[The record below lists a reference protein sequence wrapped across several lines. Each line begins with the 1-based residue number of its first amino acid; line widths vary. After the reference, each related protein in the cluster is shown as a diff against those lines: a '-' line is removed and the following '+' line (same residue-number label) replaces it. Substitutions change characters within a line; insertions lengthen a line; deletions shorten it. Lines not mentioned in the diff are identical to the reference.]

1 MPRITSSCAGYRAES
16 CTPAVHPT
24 AHRLS
29 DFMAPK
35 TGSNPNQ
42 YLQKIGNTYYAR
54 VKVPRTLQAIVK
66 QTHLRRSLKTGS
78 RVEANL
84 RKHAVVSE
92 IKAELAALRRAPP
105 TEDTPYT
112 FAEAR
117 AIRNQLEQLR
127 AAGDDDQVEAI
138 EMAVS
143 DHAERIERLHGAER
157 ASRWFRTATATGE
170 NLREQ
175 QDRWLS
181 ASDYKEST
189 KAGHRKA
196 LRDLLTFMRNED
208 AQPRDVNLQVAIAY
222 IDDDLTQ
229 RNLAHATIRDRL
241 VSLGGF
247 WEWMGTRGAVPRGTN
262 PWANHRISKKQNV
275 GTRPPKRGYTDD
287 EVLRLLEGNAAVRKW
302 PTYTYLPD
310 LAVLGLFTGARI
322 DELCSLTATNIEGV
336 SSGYLLRI
344 ADAKTKAGIRYVAV
358 RHNAALA
365 VIKRRT
371 KGLSGSAPLFPELS
385 PGGLDEKMSSS
396 AVKAYGRYR
405 RSCGVPDG
413 TDFHSFRRTVVTT
426 LERANVS
433 QVSIARF
440 VGHKVGTLA
449 ADSYSDGGDRKLAL
463 EVAGKVRYAS
473 AVEKAALEAVSR

>member
-1 MPRITSSCAGYRAES
+1 
-16 CTPAVHPT
+16 
-24 AHRLS
+24 
-29 DFMAPK
+29 MATK
-35 TGSNPNQ
+35 TGNPNQ

-54 VKVPRTLQAIVK
+54 VKVPRTLQATVK

-78 RVEANL
+78 RIEANL
-84 RKHAVVSE
+84 RKHTVVSE

-105 TEDTPYT
+105 TGDTPYT

-117 AIRNQLEQLR
+117 AIRNHLEQLR
-127 AAGDDDQVEAI
+127 TAGDDDQVEAL
-138 EMAVS
+138 EMAIS
-143 DHAERIERLHGAER
+143 DHAERIERLHGVER
-157 ASRWFRTATATGE
+157 ASRWFRTATATGD
-170 NLREQ
+170 NLREL

-196 LRDLLTFMRNED
+196 LQDVLTFMRSED
-208 AQPRDVNLQVAIAY
+208 AQPRDVSLQVAIAY
-222 IDDDLTQ
+222 IDNDLTQ

-247 WEWMGTRGAVPRGTN
+247 WTWMGTRGAVPRGMN

-287 EVLRLLEGNAAVRKW
+287 EVVRLLEGNAAVRKW

-310 LAVLGLFTGARI
+310 LVVLGLFTGARI
-322 DELCSLTATNIEGV
+322 DELCSLTATHIEGNH
-336 SSGYLLRI
+336 SGYVLHI

-358 RHNAALA
+358 LHNAALA
-365 VIKRRT
+365 VLKRRT
-371 KGLSGSAPLFPELS
+371 KGLSGSMPLFPELS

-413 TDFHSFRRTVVTT
+413 TDFHSFRRTVITT
-426 LERANVS
+426 LERAKVD

-449 ADSYSDGGDRKLAL
+449 ADIYSDGGSRKLAL
-463 EVAGKVRYAS
+463 EVASQVQYPPAI
-473 AVEKAALEAVSR
+473 EKAALNAVIRGGLLSTEIPA